1 LKRSVREVLAER
13 VLVLD
18 GAMGTMIQRHRLTE
32 EQYRG
37 QQFVSHPQP
46 LKGNN
51 DLLSITQPDIIR
63 NIHLEY
69 LEAGADI
76 ISTNTFNAS
85 RISQADY
92 GIGDCVQAINVAAAT
107 LASEAAEQYTGRM
120 GREVWVAGSVGPT
133 NRTASM
139 SPDVNDPGV
148 RTVTF
153 ADLAEAYGEQVRGL
167 IDGGVDIILVET
179 VFDGLNAKAALFA
192 ISGVLEEKGVEI
204 PVMVSGT
211 ITDAS
216 GRTLTGQTLEAFLIT
231 MSHYPLLSIGLNC
244 ALGAEQLRPFVEE
257 MSAKAPF
264 FVSAHPNAGLPN
276 QFAEYDQSPDYMGNI
291 IKSFLQNGWVNIIG
305 GCCGTTPD
313 HVRVIASLAA
323 GQRPR
328 SVPERKHITALA
340 GLEPLV
346 IRPDT
351 NFINIGERTNV
362 AGSIKFARLIREGN
376 FQAALD
382 VARDQVEGGA
392 QVIDICMDDAMIDG
406 VAAITRFINLVM
418 SEPDI
423 AKLPIMVDS
432 SKWEVLEAGLQCI
445 QGKPVVNSISLKEG
459 EEDFLKKARLV
470 RRYGAAAV
478 VMLFDERG
486 QADTFGRRKEVADR
500 SYRLLTEETGFPP
513 EDIFIDPNILAIA
526 TGIEEH
532 NNYAVDYIRC
542 TEYIKA
548 NLPHA
553 RVSGGVSNLSFSF
566 RGNNPVREA
575 MHSVFLYHAIRA
587 GMDMGI
593 VNPGLLQVYT
603 SIEPDLLQLTEDVVL
618 NRRKDATDRLLQ
630 YASGMKE
637 EKQEETTKRL
647 EWRDADVVSR
657 IKHALVNG
665 IDTFIED
672 DIEEAR
678 PQYER
683 ALRVIEG
690 PLMDGMNEV
699 GDLFGSGRMFLPQV
713 VKSARVMKKAVARLT
728 PYIEAETKSGEAS
741 SAGKVLLATVRGDVH
756 DIGKNIVGVI
766 LSCNNYKV
774 IDLGVMVPAEKI
786 LETAEKEKVDFI
798 GLSGL
803 ITPSLEEMV
812 HIASLM
818 EERGMKTPLLIG
830 GATTSEI
837 HTAVRIAPVYSYSAV
852 YVKDASRAVPVMS
865 GLAAADGS
873 LGVSLKEKYEK
884 LRRDHEASRREKRL
898 VSLRAARENGL
909 RTVTPMHAPAKPGVI
924 NSGPVS
930 LRTLAEYIDWTFFFF
945 AWKINGKYPDIFND
959 PVKGAEAKKLYDDAL
974 AMIER
979 IINEEL
985 MVAEAL
991 SGIFPAER
999 HGDDVRLITGEPGGG
1014 AISGKSRGGNVSAG
1028 GSGSGTG
1035 TGEAWLRFLRNQEEK
1050 EAGQHN
1056 LCLADFVAEK
1066 GDHAGVFVVTVNP
1079 VAQLPEGIAGDD
1091 YITIM
1096 FRILADRFAEAAA
1109 EWLHRE
1115 IRVRHWGYAPDEA
1128 LTAAEMFKVKY
1139 QGIRPAP
1146 GYPACPDHTG
1156 KQVIFDL
1163 LRAPETIGVT
1173 LTESFVMVPVSSVCG
1188 YIFASPESS
1197 YFNVGTIGRD
1207 QLEDYAARCEITV
1220 EEAAR
1225 WLAPNL

>member
-1 LKRSVREVLAER
+1 
-13 VLVLD
+13 
-18 GAMGTMIQRHRLTE
+18 
-32 EQYRG
+32 
-37 QQFVSHPQP
+37 
-46 LKGNN
+46 
-51 DLLSITQPDIIR
+51 
-63 NIHLEY
+63 
-69 LEAGADI
+69 
-76 ISTNTFNAS
+76 
-85 RISQADY
+85 
-92 GIGDCVQAINVAAAT
+92 
-107 LASEAAEQYTGRM
+107 
-120 GREVWVAGSVGPT
+120 
-133 NRTASM
+133 
-139 SPDVNDPGV
+139 
-148 RTVTF
+148 
-153 ADLAEAYGEQVRGL
+153 
-167 IDGGVDIILVET
+167 
-179 VFDGLNAKAALFA
+179 
-192 ISGVLEEKGVEI
+192 
-204 PVMVSGT
+204 
-211 ITDAS
+211 
-216 GRTLTGQTLEAFLIT
+216 
-231 MSHYPLLSIGLNC
+231 
-244 ALGAEQLRPFVEE
+244 
-257 MSAKAPF
+257 
-264 FVSAHPNAGLPN
+264 
-276 QFAEYDQSPDYMGNI
+276 
-291 IKSFLQNGWVNIIG
+291 
-305 GCCGTTPD
+305 
-313 HVRVIASLAA
+313 
-323 GQRPR
+323 
-328 SVPERKHITALA
+328 
-340 GLEPLV
+340 
-346 IRPDT
+346 
-351 NFINIGERTNV
+351 
-362 AGSIKFARLIREGN
+362 
-376 FQAALD
+376 
-382 VARDQVEGGA
+382 
-392 QVIDICMDDAMIDG
+392 
-406 VAAITRFINLVM
+406 
-418 SEPDI
+418 
-423 AKLPIMVDS
+423 
-432 SKWEVLEAGLQCI
+432 
-445 QGKPVVNSISLKEG
+445 
-459 EEDFLKKARLV
+459 
-470 RRYGAAAV
+470 
-478 VMLFDERG
+478 
-486 QADTFGRRKEVADR
+486 
-500 SYRLLTEETGFPP
+500 
-513 EDIFIDPNILAIA
+513 
-526 TGIEEH
+526 
-532 NNYAVDYIRC
+532 
-542 TEYIKA
+542 
-548 NLPHA
+548 
-553 RVSGGVSNLSFSF
+553 
-566 RGNNPVREA
+566 
-575 MHSVFLYHAIRA
+575 
-587 GMDMGI
+587 
-593 VNPGLLQVYT
+593 NPGLLQVYT

-637 EKQEETTKRL
+637 EKQEESTKRL

-665 IDTFIED
+665 IDTFIEED
-672 DIEEAR
+672 VEEAR
-678 PQYER
+678 PQYDR

-728 PYIEAETKSGEAS
+728 PYIEAEMKSGEAS
-741 SAGKVLLATVRGDVH
+741 SAGKVLLATVKGDVH

-766 LSCNNYKV
+766 LSCNNYEV

-786 LETAEKEKVDFI
+786 LEAAEKEKVDFI

-865 GLAAADGS
+865 GLAAEDGS

-884 LRRDHEASRREKRL
+884 MRRDHEASRKEKKL
-898 VSLRAARENGL
+898 VTLRTARENGL
-909 RTVTPMHAPAKPGVI
+909 RTLTPMPAPAKPGVI

-979 IINEEL
+979 IIDEEL

-999 HGDDVRLITGEPGGG
+999 HGDDVRLITGEVTGTGTG
-1014 AISGKSRGGNVSAG
+1014 EAG
-1028 GSGSGTG
+1028 GFGRGTGDSGSGPDSSG

-1050 EAGQHN
+1050 EAKHHN

-1066 GDHAGVFVVTVNP
+1066 NDYAGLFVVTVKT
-1079 VAQLPEGIAGDD
+1079 VEKLPAGIAGDD
-1091 YITIM
+1091 YHTIM
-1096 FRILADRFAEAAA
+1096 LRILADRFAEAAA

-1115 IRVRHWGYAPDEA
+1115 IRVNHWGYAAGET

-1173 LTESFVMVPVSSVCG
+1173 LTESYVMVPVSSVCG
-1188 YIFASPESS
+1188 YIFSSPESS

-1207 QLEDYAARCEITV
+1207 QLEDYATRCGMTV

>member
-13 VLVLD
+13 IMVLD

-37 QQFVSHPQP
+37 AQFTAHPQP

-63 NIHLEY
+63 NINLDY
-69 LEAGADI
+69 LRAGADI
-76 ISTNTFNAS
+76 ISTNTFNAN

-92 GIGDCVQAINVAAAT
+92 GMEEHVYAINAAAAT
-107 LASEAAEQYTGRM
+107 LARKASELLLSES
-120 GREVWVAGSVGPT
+120 GRETWVAGSLGPT

-139 SPDVNDPGV
+139 SPDVNDPGA
-148 RTVTF
+148 RSVTF
-153 ADLAEAYGEQVRGL
+153 ADLADAYAEQARGL
-167 IDGGVDIILVET
+167 IDGGVDILLIET
-179 VFDGLNAKAALFA
+179 VFDGLNAKAALFG
-192 ISGVLEEKGVEI
+192 ISSVLEEKGADI

-257 MSAKAPF
+257 MALKAPF

-291 IKSFLQNGWVNIIG
+291 IKGFLQNGWVNIIG
-305 GCCGTTPD
+305 GCCGTTPE
-313 HVRVIASLAA
+313 HISVIASLA
-323 GQRPR
+323 RSHKPR
-328 SVPERKHITALA
+328 KVPERQHITALA

-351 NFINIGERTNV
+351 NFVNIGERTNV
-362 AGSIKFARLIREGN
+362 AGSLKFARLIREGN
-376 FQAALD
+376 YTAALD
-382 VARDQVEGGA
+382 VARHQVEGGA

-406 VAAITRFINLVM
+406 EAAMTRFINLVM

-423 AKLPIMVDS
+423 ARLPVMIDS
-432 SKWEVLEAGLQCI
+432 SKWEVIEAGLRCV

-459 EEDFLKKARLV
+459 EGDFLKKARLI
-470 RRYGAAAV
+470 RRYGAATV

-486 QADTFGRRKEVADR
+486 QADTYERKKEVAER
-500 SYRLLTEETGFPP
+500 SYRLLTEKADFPP
-513 EDIFIDPNILAIA
+513 EDIFIDPNVLAIA

-532 NNYAVDYIRC
+532 NNYAVDYIKA

-548 NLPHA
+548 NLPYA

-566 RGNNPVREA
+566 RGNDPVREA
-575 MHSVFLYHAIRA
+575 MHAVFLYHAIKA

-593 VNPGLLQVYT
+593 VNPGLMKVYT
-603 SIEPDLLQLTEDVVL
+603 AIEPDLLKLTEDVVM
-618 NRRKDATDRLLQ
+618 NRRRDATDRLLQ
-630 YASGMKE
+630 YASEVKE
-637 EKQEETTKRL
+637 ARQEGDGSRQQA
-647 EWRDADVVSR
+647 WREADAVSR
-657 IKHALVNG
+657 IRYALVNG
-665 IDTFIED
+665 IDTYIED
-672 DIEEAR
+672 DVEEAR
-678 PQYER
+678 PRFDR

-728 PYIEAETKSGEAS
+728 PYIEAEMKSGEAS
-741 SAGKVLLATVRGDVH
+741 SAGKVLLATVKGDVH

-766 LSCNNYKV
+766 LSCNNYEV
-774 IDLGVMVPAEKI
+774 IDLGVMVPAETI
-786 LETAEKEKVDFI
+786 LDIAEREKVDFI

-812 HIASLM
+812 HVASLM
-818 EERGMKTPLLIG
+818 EERGMRIPLLIG

-837 HTAVRIAPVYSYSAV
+837 HTAVKIAPVYSYSAV
-852 YVKDASRAVPVMS
+852 HVRDASRAVPVMS
-865 GLAAADGS
+865 GLASADGATVAS
-873 LGVSLKEKYEK
+873 VKDKYEN
-884 LRRDHEASRREKRL
+884 LRRDHETSRKAKKLSTIEE
-898 VSLRAARENGL
+898 ARKNAF
-909 RTVTPMHAPAKPGVI
+909 VTRVPSPAPPKPGVI
-924 NSGPVS
+924 NSGPVNIGD
-930 LRTLAEYIDWTFFFF
+930 LTDFIDWTFFFF
-945 AWKINGKYPDIFND
+945 AWKINGRYPDIFND
-959 PVKGAEAKKLYDDAL
+959 PVKGAEAKKLHEDAL
-974 AMIER
+974 AMIGR
-979 IINEEL
+979 IIDEKL

-999 HGDDVRLITGEPGGG
+999 HGDDVRLITG
-1014 AISGKSRGGNVSAG
+1014 ISGPGANSVTGNTTDES
-1028 GSGSGTG
+1028 
-1035 TGEAWLRFLRNQEEK
+1035 WLRFLRNQEEK

-1066 GDHAGVFVVTVNP
+1066 DDHAGLFVVSVKTVDP
-1079 VAQLPEGIAGDD
+1079 LPEDIAGDD
-1091 YITIM
+1091 YKTIM
-1096 FRILADRFAEAAA
+1096 VRILADRFAEAAA

-1115 IRVRHWGYAPDEA
+1115 IRMDHWGYAPDER
-1128 LTAAEMFKVKY
+1128 LTPEELFRVKY

-1163 LRAPETIGVT
+1163 LRVPETIGVT
-1173 LTESFVMVPVSSVCG
+1173 LTESYVMVPVSSVCG
-1188 YIFASPESS
+1188 YLFASPGSA
-1197 YFNVGTIGRD
+1197 YFNVGTIGHD
-1207 QLEDYAARCEITV
+1207 QLVDYAARCGISV
-1220 EEAAR
+1220 DEAAR

>member
-1 LKRSVREVLAER
+1 LKRDIRKILRER
-13 VLVLD
+13 ILVLD

-37 QQFVSHPQP
+37 TRFATHPQS

-51 DLLSITQPDIIR
+51 DLLSVTQPEIIR
-63 NIHLEY
+63 NIHFDY
-69 LEAGADI
+69 LRAGADI

-85 RISQADY
+85 RISMADY
-92 GIGDCVQAINVAAAT
+92 GMEPLVHELNVAAAK
-107 LASEAAEQYTGRM
+107 LAREAVDAYTAETGR
-120 GREVWVAGSVGPT
+120 EAWVAGSVGPT

-139 SPDVNDPGV
+139 SADVSDPGA

-153 ADLAEAYGEQVRGL
+153 TDLAEAYGEQVRGL
-167 IDGGVDIILVET
+167 IDGGADILLVET

-192 ISGVLEEKGVEI
+192 ISGVFEEKGI
-204 PVMVSGT
+204 DLPVMVSGT

-216 GRTLTGQTLEAFLIT
+216 GRTLTGQTLEAFIIT

-244 ALGAEQLRPFVEE
+244 ALGAEQLRPFIEE
-257 MSAKAPF
+257 LSAKAPF

-276 QFAEYDQSPDYMGNI
+276 QFAEYDQSADYMGSI
-291 IKSFLQNGWVNIIG
+291 INTFLQNGWVNIIG

-313 HVRVIASLAA
+313 HIRVIASLAEGRA
-323 GQRPR
+323 PR
-328 SVPERKHITALA
+328 GLPERKHITALA

-351 NFINIGERTNV
+351 NFVNIGERTNV
-362 AGSIKFARLIREGN
+362 AGSIKFARLIRDGN
-376 FQAALD
+376 FAAALD

-406 VAAITRFINLVM
+406 AAAMTRFINLMM

-432 SKWEVLEAGLQCI
+432 SKWEVLEAGLRCI

-486 QADTFGRRKEVADR
+486 QADSFERRKEVADR
-500 SYRLLTEETGFPP
+500 SYRLLTEKAGFPP
-513 EDIFIDPNILAIA
+513 EDIFIDPNVLAIA

-532 NNYAVDYIRC
+532 NNYAVDYIKA

-548 NLPHA
+548 NLPFA

-566 RGNNPVREA
+566 RGNDPVREA
-575 MHSVFLYHAIRA
+575 MHAVFLYHAIRS

-593 VNPGLLQVYT
+593 VNPGLLKVYT
-603 SIEPDLLQLTEDVVL
+603 SVEPGLLQLTEDVVL

-630 YASGMKE
+630 YASGMKVG
-637 EKQEETTKRL
+637 KQEETTKHL
-647 EWRDADVVSR
+647 EWRDGDVVSR

-665 IDTFIED
+665 IDTFIEED
-672 DIEEAR
+672 VEEAR

-728 PYIEAETKSGEAS
+728 PYIEAEMKTGEAS
-741 SAGKVLLATVRGDVH
+741 SAGKVLLATVKGDVH

-766 LSCNNYKV
+766 LSCNNYEV
-774 IDLGVMVPAEKI
+774 IDLGVMVPAATI
-786 LETAEKEKVDFI
+786 LDTAEREKVDFI

-837 HTAVRIAPVYSYSAV
+837 HTAVRIAPVYSFSAV

-865 GLAAADGS
+865 GLTAANGS
-873 LGVSLKEKYEK
+873 LAVSLKEKYEK
-884 LRRDHEASRREKRL
+884 LRQEHEASRRVKRL
-898 VSLRAARENGL
+898 VTLETARRNGF
-909 RTVTPMHAPAKPGVI
+909 RSDVPSPAPAIPGVI

-930 LRTLAEYIDWTFFFF
+930 LRELVNYIDWTFFFF

-959 PVKGAEAKKLYDDAL
+959 PVKGTEARKLYDDAL

-979 IINEEL
+979 IIAEGL

-999 HGDDVRLITGEPGGG
+999 HGDDVKLLPG
-1014 AISGKSRGGNVSAG
+1014 N
-1028 GSGSGTG
+1028 GSE
-1035 TGEAWLRFLRNQEEK
+1035 EAWFRFLRNQEEK
-1050 EAGQHN
+1050 EPGQRN
-1056 LCLADFVAEK
+1056 LCLSDFVAEK
-1066 GDHAGVFVVTVNP
+1066 GDHAGAFVVTVRP

-1091 YITIM
+1091 YHTIM

-1115 IRVRHWGYAPDEA
+1115 IRVKHWGYAPGES
-1128 LTAAEMFKVKY
+1128 LTAAELFKVKY

-1188 YIFASPESS
+1188 YIFASPGSS

-1207 QLEDYAARCEITV
+1207 QLEDYAARCGMTV

>member
-1 LKRSVREVLAER
+1 MKRSVREALAER
-13 VLVLD
+13 ILVLD

-37 QQFVSHPQP
+37 AQYANHPQS

-51 DLLSITQPDIIR
+51 DLLSLTQPDIIR
-63 NIHLEY
+63 DIHLSY
-69 LEAGADI
+69 LRSGADI
-76 ISTNTFNAS
+76 ISTNTFNAN
-85 RISQADY
+85 RISMADY
-92 GIGDCVQAINVAAAT
+92 SMESHVHEMNMAAAR
-107 LASEAAEQYTGRM
+107 LAQEAAELYRSETGRDA
-120 GREVWVAGSVGPT
+120 WVAGSVGPT

-139 SPDVNDPGV
+139 SPDVNDPGA

-153 ADLAEAYGEQVRGL
+153 SDLAEAYGEQVRGL
-167 IDGGVDIILVET
+167 IDGGVDVILVET

-192 ISGVLEEKGVEI
+192 ISGVLEEKGIDI

-244 ALGAEQLRPFVEE
+244 ALGAEQLRPFIEE
-257 MSAKAPF
+257 LAAKAPF
-264 FVSAHPNAGLPN
+264 HVSAHPNAGLPN

-291 IKSFLQNGWVNIIG
+291 IKSFIQNGWVNIIG

-313 HVRVIASLAA
+313 HIKVISSLAA
-323 GQRPR
+323 GQKPR
-328 SVPERKHITALA
+328 TVTERKHVTALA

-346 IRPDT
+346 IRPDS
-351 NFINIGERTNV
+351 NFVNIGERTNV

-376 FQAALD
+376 FAAALD

-406 VAAITRFINLVM
+406 AAAMTRFINILM

-432 SKWEVLEAGLQCI
+432 SKWEVLEAGLKCI

-486 QADTFGRRKEVADR
+486 QADNLERRKEVADR
-500 SYRLLTEETGFPP
+500 SYRLLTEEAGFPP

-532 NNYAVDYIRC
+532 NNYAVDYIKA

-548 NLPHA
+548 NLPYA

-566 RGNNPVREA
+566 RGNDPVREA
-575 MHSVFLYHAIRA
+575 MHAVFLYHAIKS

-593 VNPGLLQVYT
+593 VNPGLLKVYT
-603 SIEPDLLQLTEDVVL
+603 SIEPELLQLTEDVVL
-618 NRRKDATDRLLQ
+618 NRRKDGTDRLLQ
-630 YASGMKE
+630 FASAMKGT
-637 EKQEETTKRL
+637 KQEEGTKHL
-647 EWRDADVVSR
+647 AWRDGDVVSR

-672 DIEEAR
+672 DVEEAR
-678 PQYER
+678 PQYDR

-713 VKSARVMKKAVARLT
+713 VKSARVMKKAVAKLT
-728 PYIEAETKSGEAS
+728 PHIEAEMKGGEAS
-741 SAGKVLLATVRGDVH
+741 SAGKVLLATVKGDVH

-766 LSCNNYKV
+766 LSCNNYEV

-786 LETAEKEKVDFI
+786 LDTAVREKVDFI
-798 GLSGL
+798 GVSGL

-818 EERGMKTPLLIG
+818 EERGMKIPLLIG

-837 HTAVRIAPVYSYSAV
+837 HTAVRIAPVYSYNTV

-865 GLAAADGS
+865 GLVATDGTMAAS
-873 LGVSLKEKYEK
+873 VKEKYEK
-884 LRRDHEASRREKRL
+884 LRKDHEASRREKRL
-898 VSLRAARENGL
+898 VTLAAARANGMKTL
-909 RTVTPMHAPAKPGVI
+909 RPMPAPLMPGVI
-924 NSGPVS
+924 SSGPVS
-930 LRTLAEYIDWTFFFF
+930 LRTLTEYIDWTFFFF
-945 AWKINGKYPDIFND
+945 AWKINGKFPDIFND

-979 IINEEL
+979 IIGGNL

-999 HGDDVRLITGEPGGG
+999 HGDDVRLITGNGSMAAG
-1014 AISGKSRGGNVSAG
+1014 STGGNTGSAPG
-1028 GSGSGTG
+1028 A
-1035 TGEAWLRFLRNQEEK
+1035 GETWLRFLRNQEEK
-1050 EAGQHN
+1050 EAGHHN

-1066 GDHAGVFVVTVNP
+1066 DDHAGLFVVSVRTVDP
-1079 VAQLPEGIAGDD
+1079 LPADIAGDD
-1091 YITIM
+1091 YQTIM
-1096 FRILADRFAEAAA
+1096 LRILADRFAEAAA
-1109 EWLHRE
+1109 EWLHHE
-1115 IRVRHWGYAPDEA
+1115 IRVKHWGYAADEK
-1128 LTAAEMFKVKY
+1128 LTMTEILKVKY

-1156 KQVIFDL
+1156 KREIFEL
-1163 LRAPETIGVT
+1163 LRATETIGVS
-1173 LTESFVMVPVSSVCG
+1173 LTESYVMVPVSSVCG
-1188 YIFASPESS
+1188 YIFASPGSS
-1197 YFNVGTIGRD
+1197 YFSVGTIGRD
-1207 QLEDYAARCEITV
+1207 QLEDYAARCGISV
-1220 EEAAR
+1220 EEAAK

>member
-1 LKRSVREVLAER
+1 MKADIRKILRER
-13 VLVLD
+13 ILVLD

-37 QQFVSHPQP
+37 SQFATHPRS

-51 DLLSITQPDIIR
+51 DLLSLTQPEIIR
-63 NIHLEY
+63 SIHLDY
-69 LEAGADI
+69 LRAGADI
-76 ISTNTFNAS
+76 ISTNTFNAN
-85 RISQADY
+85 RISLADY
-92 GIGDCVQAINVAAAT
+92 GMESLVYDMNVAAAK
-107 LASEAAEQYTGRM
+107 LACEAVEAYTAETGR
-120 GREVWVAGSVGPT
+120 EAWVAGSVGPT

-139 SPDVNDPGV
+139 SPDVSDPGA

-153 ADLAEAYGEQVRGL
+153 TDLAEAYGEQVRGL
-167 IDGGVDIILVET
+167 IEGGADLLLVET

-192 ISGVLEEKGVEI
+192 ISGVFEAKGFDL

-216 GRTLTGQTLEAFLIT
+216 GRTLTGQTLEAFLVT
-231 MSHYPLLSIGLNC
+231 MSHFPLLSIGLNC
-244 ALGAEQLRPFVEE
+244 ALGAEQLRPFIEE
-257 MSAKAPF
+257 LSVKAPF

-276 QFAEYDQSPDYMGNI
+276 QFAEYDQSAEYMGDI
-291 IKSFLQNGWVNIIG
+291 INSFLQNGWVNIIG

-313 HVRVIASLAA
+313 HIRVIASLAEGRA
-323 GQRPR
+323 PR
-328 SVPERKHITALA
+328 ALPEKRHITTLA

-346 IRPDT
+346 IRPET
-351 NFINIGERTNV
+351 NFVNIGERTNV
-362 AGSIKFARLIREGN
+362 AGSIKFARLIRDGN
-376 FQAALD
+376 FAAALD
-382 VARDQVEGGA
+382 VARDQVENGA

-406 VAAITRFINLVM
+406 AAAMTRFINLLM

-432 SKWEVLEAGLQCI
+432 SKWEVLEAGLRCI

-486 QADTFGRRKEVADR
+486 QADTFERRKEVADR
-500 SYRLLTEETGFPP
+500 SYRLLTENAGFPP
-513 EDIFIDPNILAIA
+513 EDIFIDPNVLAIA

-532 NNYAVDYIRC
+532 NNYAVDYIKA

-548 NLPHA
+548 NLPFA

-566 RGNNPVREA
+566 RGNDPVREA
-575 MHSVFLYHAIRA
+575 MHAVFLYHAIRS

-593 VNPGLLQVYT
+593 VNPGLLRVYT
-603 SIEPDLLQLTEDVVL
+603 SVEPGLLQLTEDVVL

-630 YASGMKE
+630 YASGMKVG
-637 EKQEETTKRL
+637 KQEETAKHL
-647 EWRDADVVSR
+647 EWRDGDVVSR

-665 IDTFIED
+665 IDTFIEED
-672 DIEEAR
+672 VEEAR
-678 PQYER
+678 PQYDR

-728 PYIEAETKSGEAS
+728 PYIEAEMKTGEAS
-741 SAGKVLLATVRGDVH
+741 SAGKVLLATVKGDVH

-766 LSCNNYKV
+766 LSCNNYEV
-774 IDLGVMVPAEKI
+774 IDLGVMVPAATI
-786 LETAEKEKVDFI
+786 LDTAEREKVDFI

-837 HTAVRIAPVYSYSAV
+837 HTAVRIAPVYSFSAV

-865 GLAAADGS
+865 GLMAAGGS
-873 LGVSLKEKYEK
+873 LAVTLKDKYEK
-884 LRRDHEASRREKRL
+884 LRKEHEASRRVRKL
-898 VSLRAARENGL
+898 VTLEAARRNGS
-909 RTVTPMHAPAKPGVI
+909 RTEAPSPAPVMPGVI

-930 LRTLAEYIDWTFFFF
+930 LRELVDYIDWTFFFF

-959 PVKGAEAKKLYDDAL
+959 PVKGTEARKLYDDAL
-974 AMIER
+974 VMIER
-979 IINEEL
+979 IIAEEL

-991 SGIFPAER
+991 SGIFAAER
-999 HGDDVRLITGEPGGG
+999 QGDDVKLLPG
-1014 AISGKSRGGNVSAG
+1014 N
-1028 GSGSGTG
+1028 GSE
-1035 TGEAWLRFLRNQEEK
+1035 EAWFRFLRNQEEK
-1050 EAGQHN
+1050 EPGQRN
-1056 LCLADFVAEK
+1056 LCLSDFVAEK
-1066 GDHAGVFVVTVNP
+1066 DDHAGAFVVTVRP
-1079 VAQLPEGIAGDD
+1079 VGQLPEGIAGDD
-1091 YITIM
+1091 YHTIM
-1096 FRILADRFAEAAA
+1096 FRILADRFAEATA

-1115 IRVRHWGYAPDEA
+1115 IRVRHWGYAPAEA

-1188 YIFASPESS
+1188 YIFASPGSS

-1207 QLEDYAARCEITV
+1207 QLEDYASRCGITV

>member
-1 LKRSVREVLAER
+1 MKRFVTEALAER
-13 VLVLD
+13 ILVLD

-85 RISQADY
+85 RISQSDY
-92 GIGDCVQAINVAAAT
+92 GIDDCVQAINVAAAT
-107 LASEAAEQYTGRM
+107 LAREAAEQYAGRT

-192 ISGVLEEKGVEI
+192 ISGVMEEKGIEI

-231 MSHYPLLSIGLNC
+231 MSHFPLLSIGLNC
-244 ALGAEQLRPFVEE
+244 ALGAEQLRPFIEE
-257 MSAKAPF
+257 ISTKAPF

-291 IKSFLQNGWVNIIG
+291 IRSFLQNGWVNIIG

-313 HVRVIASLAA
+313 HIRVIASRAA
-323 GQRPR
+323 GQKPR
-328 SVPERKHITALA
+328 TVPERKHITSLA

-346 IRPDT
+346 IRPET

-478 VMLFDERG
+478 IMLFDERG
-486 QADTFGRRKEVADR
+486 QADTFERRKEVADR
-500 SYRLLTEETGFPP
+500 SYRLLTEEIGFPP

-532 NNYAVDYIRC
+532 NNYAVDYISC

-548 NLPHA
+548 NLPYA

-665 IDTFIED
+665 IDTFIGED
-672 DIEEAR
+672 VEEAR

-690 PLMDGMNEV
+690 PLMAGMNEV

-728 PYIEAETKSGEAS
+728 PFIEAEMKSGEAS
-741 SAGKVLLATVRGDVH
+741 SAGKVLLATVKGDVH

-766 LSCNNYKV
+766 LSCNNYEV

-818 EERGMKTPLLIG
+818 EERGIKTPLLIG

-837 HTAVRIAPVYSYSAV
+837 HTAVRIAPVYSYNAV

-873 LGVSLKEKYEK
+873 LGISLKDKYEK
-884 LRRDHEASRREKRL
+884 LRRDHEASRKEKKL
-898 VSLRAARENGL
+898 VTLAAARQNGL
-909 RTVTPMHAPAKPGVI
+909 RTVTPMPAPAMPGVI

-959 PVKGAEAKKLYDDAL
+959 PVKGAEARKLYDDAL

-999 HGDDVRLITGEPGGG
+999 HDDDVRLITRE
-1014 AISGKSRGGNVSAG
+1014 
-1028 GSGSGTG
+1028 GSGSGSGESRSATATA

-1050 EAGQHN
+1050 EAGHHN

-1066 GDHAGVFVVTVNP
+1066 DDHAGLFVVTVKS
-1079 VAQLPEGIAGDD
+1079 VEKLPADIAGDD
-1091 YITIM
+1091 YHTIM
-1096 FRILADRFAEAAA
+1096 LRILADRFAEAAA

-1115 IRVRHWGYAPDEA
+1115 IRVRHWGYAAGET

-1207 QLEDYAARCEITV
+1207 QLEDYAARCGITV

>member
-1 LKRSVREVLAER
+1 LKRSVTEALAER
-13 VLVLD
+13 ILVLD

-37 QQFVSHPQP
+37 SLFATHAQL

-51 DLLSITQPDIIR
+51 DLLSVTQPGIIR
-63 NIHLEY
+63 SIHLDY
-69 LEAGADI
+69 LRAGADI
-76 ISTNTFNAS
+76 ISTNTFNANS
-85 RISQADY
+85 ISMADY
-92 GIGDCVQAINVAAAT
+92 GMEQHVYDLNVAAAR
-107 LASEAAEQYTGRM
+107 LAQEAVAEFHKETGR
-120 GREVWVAGSVGPT
+120 EAWVAGSVGPT

-139 SPDVNDPGV
+139 SSDVSDPGV
-148 RTVTF
+148 RMVTF
-153 ADLAEAYGEQVRGL
+153 SELAEAYGEQVRGL
-167 IDGGVDIILVET
+167 IDGGADIILVET

-192 ISGVLEEKGVEI
+192 ISGVLAERGIDI

-244 ALGAEQLRPFVEE
+244 ALGAEQLRPFMEE
-257 MSAKAPF
+257 LSAKAPF
-264 FVSAHPNAGLPN
+264 HVSAHPNAGLPN
-276 QFAEYDQSPDYMGNI
+276 QFGGYDQSAEYMGNI
-291 IKSFLQNGWVNIIG
+291 INGFMQNGWVNIIG

-313 HVRVIASLAA
+313 HIKVIASLAA
-323 GQRPR
+323 GQPPR
-328 SVPERKHITALA
+328 VVPERRRNTSLA

-362 AGSIKFARLIREGN
+362 SGSLKFARLIREGN

-382 VARDQVEGGA
+382 VARDQVESGA

-406 VAAITRFINLVM
+406 AAMMRRFIYLLM

-432 SKWEVLEAGLQCI
+432 SKWEVIEAGLQCI

-459 EEDFLKKARLV
+459 EEDFLRKAHLI

-486 QADTFGRRKEVADR
+486 QADTLEKRKAVAER
-500 SYRLLTEETGFPP
+500 SYRLLTEKADFPP
-513 EDIFIDPNILAIA
+513 EDIIIDPNVLAIA

-532 NNYAVDYIRC
+532 NNYAVDYIKC

-548 NLPHA
+548 HLPYA

-566 RGNNPVREA
+566 RGNDIVREA
-575 MHSVFLYHAIRA
+575 MHAVFLYHAIRA

-593 VNPGLLQVYT
+593 VNPGLLKVYT
-603 SIEPDLLQLTEDVVL
+603 SIEPDLLQLTEDVVM
-618 NRRKDATDRLLQ
+618 NRRRDATDRLLH
-630 YASGMKE
+630 YASGLKE
-637 EKQEETTKRL
+637 TKQEEIIRHAA
-647 EWRDADVVSR
+647 WRDGDVISR
-657 IKHALVNG
+657 IRYALVNG
-665 IDTFIED
+665 IDTYIED
-672 DIEEAR
+672 DVEEAR
-678 PQYER
+678 PGYDR

-728 PYIEAETKSGEAS
+728 PFIETEMKTGEAS
-741 SAGKVLLATVRGDVH
+741 SAGKVLLATVKGDVH

-766 LSCNNYKV
+766 LSCNNYEV

-786 LETAEKEKVDFI
+786 LDTAQKENVDFI

-837 HTAVRIAPVYSYSAV
+837 HTAVRIAPVYSYSTV
-852 YVKDASRAVPVMS
+852 HVKDASRAVPVMS
-865 GLAAADGS
+865 GLAASDGS
-873 LGVSLKEKYEK
+873 LGSSLRERYEK
-884 LRRDHEASRREKRL
+884 LRSDHEATRRERRL
-898 VSLRAARENGL
+898 ITLVAARKNAH
-909 RTVTPMHAPAKPGVI
+909 VTGKPMPAPAMPGVI
-924 NSGPVS
+924 NAGPVS
-930 LRTLAEYIDWTFFFF
+930 IRQLVDYIDWTFFFF
-945 AWKINGKYPDIFND
+945 AWKINGRYPDIFND
-959 PVKGAEAKKLYDDAL
+959 PVKGSEARKLYDDAL
-974 AMIER
+974 EMIER
-979 IINEEL
+979 VISEDM

-991 SGIFPAER
+991 SGIFSAER
-999 HGDDVRLITGEPGGG
+999 HGDDVRIITGD
-1014 AISGKSRGGNVSAG
+1014 
-1028 GSGSGTG
+1028 GS
-1035 TGEAWLRFLRNQEEK
+1035 GEAWLRFLRNQEEK

-1066 GDHAGVFVVTVNP
+1066 GDHAGLFVVTVKTKDE
-1079 VAQLPEGIAGDD
+1079 LPADIAGDD
-1091 YITIM
+1091 YRTIM
-1096 FRILADRFAEAAA
+1096 VRILADRFAEAAA

-1115 IRVRHWGYAPDEA
+1115 IRVRHWGYAPGED
-1128 LTAAEMFKVKY
+1128 LSAADLFKVKY

-1163 LRAPETIGVT
+1163 LKASETIGVT
-1173 LTESFVMVPVSSVCG
+1173 MTESYVMIPVSSVCG
-1188 YIFASPESS
+1188 YIFASPGSS
-1197 YFNVGTIGRD
+1197 YFSVGTIGRD
-1207 QLEDYAARCEITV
+1207 QLEDYATRCGISV

-1225 WLAPNL
+1225 WIAPNL

>member
-1 LKRSVREVLAER
+1 MIKKTDILKKTVREVLAER
-13 VLVLD
+13 ILVLD

-37 QQFVSHPQP
+37 VQFASHKQS
-46 LKGNN
+46 LKGNI

-63 NIHLEY
+63 STHFDY
-69 LEAGADI
+69 LRAGADI
-76 ISTNTFNAS
+76 ITTNTFNANRVS
-85 RISQADY
+85 MADY
-92 GIGDCVQAINVAAAT
+92 AMEPLVYDMNVAAAR
-107 LASEAAEQYTGRM
+107 LAQQAVTEYHEETGR
-120 GREVWVAGSVGPT
+120 EAWVAGSVGPT

-139 SPDVNDPGV
+139 SPDVSDPGA

-153 ADLAEAYGEQVRGL
+153 SELAEAYGEQVRGL
-167 IDGGVDIILVET
+167 IDGGTDIILIET
-179 VFDGLNAKAALFA
+179 VFDGLNAKAVLFA
-192 ISGVLEEKGVEI
+192 ISGVLEERGIAI
-204 PVMVSGT
+204 PVMLSGT

-216 GRTLTGQTLEAFLIT
+216 GRTLTGQTLEAFLVT

-244 ALGAEQLRPFVEE
+244 ALGAEQLSPFIEE
-257 MSAKAPF
+257 LSARAPF
-264 FVSAHPNAGLPN
+264 YVSAHPNAGLPN
-276 QFAEYDQSPDYMGNI
+276 QFAEYDQSPDYMGKVI
-291 IKSFLQNGWVNIIG
+291 DDFLSNGWVNIIG

-313 HVRVIASLAA
+313 HIKVIASLAS
-323 GQRPR
+323 GHKPR
-328 SVPERKHITALA
+328 SVPERNRNTSLA

-346 IRPDT
+346 IRPET
-351 NFINIGERTNV
+351 NFVNIGERTNV
-362 AGSIKFARLIREGN
+362 SGSIKFARLIREGN

-406 VAAITRFINLVM
+406 AAAMRRFVNLLM

-459 EEDFLKKARLV
+459 EEDFLRKARLV

-486 QADTFGRRKEVADR
+486 QADTLEKRKELAER
-500 SYRLLTEETGFPP
+500 SYRLLTEKAGFPP
-513 EDIFIDPNILAIA
+513 EDIIIDPNILAIA

-532 NNYAVDYIRC
+532 NNYAVDFIKC

-548 NLPHA
+548 SLPYA

-566 RGNNPVREA
+566 RGNDPVRES
-575 MHSVFLYHAIRA
+575 MHSVFLYHAIKA

-593 VNPGLLQVYT
+593 VNPGLLKVYT
-603 SIEPDLLQLTEDVVL
+603 SVEPDLLRLTEDVVM

-630 YASGMKE
+630 YASGHKG
-637 EKQEETTKRL
+637 EKHEETARQAA
-647 EWRDADVVSR
+647 WRDGDVISR
-657 IKHALVNG
+657 IKYALVNG
-665 IDTFIED
+665 IDTYIAD
-672 DIEEAR
+672 DVEEAR
-678 PQYER
+678 PRFER

-728 PYIEAETKSGEAS
+728 PYIEAEMQKGEAS
-741 SAGKVLLATVRGDVH
+741 SAGKVLLATVKGDVH

-766 LSCNNYKV
+766 LSCNNFEI

-786 LETAEKEKVDFI
+786 LDTAERENVDFI

-818 EERGMKTPLLIG
+818 EKRGMKIPLLIG

-837 HTAVRIAPVYSYSAV
+837 HTAVRIAPVYSNSSA
-852 YVKDASRAVPVMS
+852 YVKDASRAVPMMS
-865 GLAAADGS
+865 GLLATDGS
-873 LGVSLKEKYEK
+873 MVKTLKERYEK
-884 LRRDHEASRREKRL
+884 LRQDHEAKRKVKKLLSLDAARKNAHVTVEPSPVPAMPGVMNPGL
-898 VSLRAARENGL
+898 VSISEL
-909 RTVTPMHAPAKPGVI
+909 VD
-924 NSGPVS
+924 
-930 LRTLAEYIDWTFFFF
+930 YIDWTFFFF
-945 AWKINGKYPDIFND
+945 AWRINGKYPDIFND
-959 PVKGAEAKKLYDDAL
+959 PVKGVEARKLYDDAQS
-974 AMIER
+974 MIKR
-979 IINEEL
+979 IIDEEL

-999 HGDDVRLITGEPGGG
+999 HGDDVRVIPGD
-1014 AISGKSRGGNVSAG
+1014 
-1028 GSGSGTG
+1028 GS
-1035 TGEAWLRFLRNQEEK
+1035 GEAWLRFLRNQEEK
-1050 EAGQHN
+1050 EAGHHN

-1066 GDHAGVFVVTVNP
+1066 GDHAGLFVVTVKTKEE
-1079 VAQLPEGIAGDD
+1079 LPADIAGDD
-1091 YITIM
+1091 YQTIM
-1096 FRILADRFAEAAA
+1096 LRIMADRFAEAAA
-1109 EWLHRE
+1109 EWLHHE
-1115 IRVRHWGYAPDEA
+1115 VRVRYWGYAPGEN
-1128 LTAAEMFKVKY
+1128 LSAADLFKIKY
-1139 QGIRPAP
+1139 TGIRPAP

-1163 LRAPETIGVT
+1163 LKAPETIGVT
-1173 LTESFVMVPVSSVCG
+1173 LTESFVMIPVSSVCG
-1188 YIFASPESS
+1188 YIFASPDSS
-1197 YFNVGTIGRD
+1197 YFSVGTIGRD
-1207 QLEDYAARCEITV
+1207 QLEDYAARCGINID
-1220 EEAAR
+1220 EAAR

>member
-1 LKRSVREVLAER
+1 MKRDIKELLGER
-13 VLVLD
+13 ILVLD

-92 GIGDCVQAINVAAAT
+92 GIEDCVQAINVAAAT
-107 LASEAAEQYTGRM
+107 LAREAAEQYSGRT

-192 ISGVLEEKGVEI
+192 ISGVLEATGAEI

-244 ALGAEQLRPFVEE
+244 AMGAEQLRPFIEE
-257 MSAKAPF
+257 MAAKAPF

-291 IKSFLQNGWVNIIG
+291 ISSFLQNGWVNIIG

-313 HVRVIASLAA
+313 HIRVIASLAA
-323 GQRPR
+323 GKKPR
-328 SVPERKHITALA
+328 AVPERKHITALA

-382 VARDQVEGGA
+382 VARDQVESGA

-406 VAAITRFINLVM
+406 VAAISRFINLLM

-423 AKLPIMVDS
+423 ARLPIMVDS

-500 SYRLLTEETGFPP
+500 SYRLLTEGIGFPP

-548 NLPHA
+548 NLPYA

-637 EKQEETTKRL
+637 EKQEESTKRL
-647 EWRDADVVSR
+647 EWREAGVVSR

-665 IDTFIED
+665 IDTFIEE

-728 PYIEAETKSGEAS
+728 PYIEAEMKSGEAS
-741 SAGKVLLATVRGDVH
+741 SAGKVLLATVKGDVH

-766 LSCNNYKV
+766 LSCNNYEV

-786 LETAEKEKVDFI
+786 LETAEREKVDFI

-873 LGVSLKEKYEK
+873 LGVTLKEKYEK

-898 VSLRAARENGL
+898 VSLSVARENGL
-909 RTVTPMHAPAKPGVI
+909 RTVKPMPAPVMPGVI
-924 NSGPVS
+924 NAGPVS

-959 PVKGAEAKKLYDDAL
+959 PLKGAEARKLYDDAL
-974 AMIER
+974 VMIDR
-979 IINEEL
+979 IVDEGL

-999 HGDDVRLITGEPGGG
+999 HGDDVRLITGEGGEPSDG
-1014 AISGKSRGGNVSAG
+1014 FS
-1028 GSGSGTG
+1028 TG
-1035 TGEAWLRFLRNQEEK
+1035 TTVRTGTSGRGNGEAWLRFLRNQEEK
-1050 EAGQHN
+1050 QAGQHN

-1066 GDHAGVFVVTVNP
+1066 DDHAGVFMVTVKS
-1079 VAQLPEGIAGDD
+1079 VEKLPADIAGDD
-1091 YITIM
+1091 YHTIM
-1096 FRILADRFAEAAA
+1096 VRILADRFAEAAA

-1115 IRVRHWGYAPDEA
+1115 IRVNHWGYDAGET
-1128 LTAAEMFKVKY
+1128 LTAAEMFKLRY

-1173 LTESFVMVPVSSVCG
+1173 LTESYVMVPVSSVCG

-1207 QLEDYAARCEITV
+1207 QLEDYAARCGITV

>member
-1 LKRSVREVLAER
+1 LKKHIREALAER
-13 VLVLD
+13 ILVLD

-32 EQYRG
+32 GQYRG
-37 QQFVSHPQP
+37 SRFAAHGQS

-51 DLLSITQPDIIR
+51 DLLSLTQPDIIR
-63 NIHLEY
+63 GIHLDY
-69 LEAGADI
+69 LRAGADI
-76 ISTNTFNAS
+76 ISTNTFNANS
-85 RISQADY
+85 ISMADY
-92 GIGDCVQAINVAAAT
+92 AMEPLVYDMNAAASRLAQEAVAAFR
-107 LASEAAEQYTGRM
+107 EETGRDA
-120 GREVWVAGSVGPT
+120 WVAGSVGPT

-139 SPDVNDPGV
+139 SPDVSDPGA

-153 ADLAEAYGEQVRGL
+153 SDLAEAYGEQVRGL
-167 IDGGVDIILVET
+167 IDGGADIILVET

-192 ISGVLEEKGVEI
+192 ISGVLEEKGTDI

-244 ALGAEQLRPFVEE
+244 ALGAEQLRPFIEE
-257 MSAKAPF
+257 LSARAPF
-264 FVSAHPNAGLPN
+264 HVSAHPNAGLPN
-276 QFAEYDQSPDYMGNI
+276 QFAEYDQSPDYMGGI
-291 IKSFLQNGWVNIIG
+291 IEGFIRNGWVNIIG

-313 HVRVIASLAA
+313 HIKIIAALAGGKPPRV
-323 GQRPR
+323 
-328 SVPERKHITALA
+328 VPERRRNTSLA

-351 NFINIGERTNV
+351 NFVNIGERTNV
-362 AGSIKFARLIREGN
+362 AGSLKFARLIREGN

-406 VAAITRFINLVM
+406 VAAMRRFINLLM

-423 AKLPIMVDS
+423 AKLPVMVDS
-432 SKWEVLEAGLQCI
+432 SKWEVIEAGLQCI

-459 EEDFLKKARLV
+459 EADFLRKARLI

-478 VMLFDERG
+478 VMLFDEHG
-486 QADTFGRRKEVADR
+486 QADSLEKRKSVAER
-500 SYRLLTEETGFPP
+500 SYRLLTEKAGFPP
-513 EDIFIDPNILAIA
+513 EDIIIDPNVLAIA

-548 NLPHA
+548 SLPHA

-566 RGNNPVREA
+566 RGNDPVREA
-575 MHSVFLYHAIRA
+575 MHAVFLYHAISA

-593 VNPGLLQVYT
+593 VNPGLMKVYT
-603 SIEPDLLQLTEDVVL
+603 SIEPDLLRLTEDVVM

-630 YASGMKE
+630 YASGIKGGSKE
-637 EKQEETTKRL
+637 ESTKHAV
-647 EWRDADVVSR
+647 WRDSDVISR
-657 IKHALVNG
+657 IRYGLVNG
-665 IDTFIED
+665 IDTYIED
-672 DIEEAR
+672 DVEEAR
-678 PQYER
+678 PGFDR

-728 PYIEAETKSGEAS
+728 PHIEAEMKQGEAS
-741 SAGKVLLATVRGDVH
+741 SAGKVLLATVKGDVH

-766 LSCNNYKV
+766 LSCNNFEV
-774 IDLGVMVPAEKI
+774 IDLGVMVPAETI
-786 LETAEKEKVDFI
+786 LDTAQKEQVDFI

-818 EERGMKTPLLIG
+818 EERGMSIPLLIG

-852 YVKDASRAVPVMS
+852 HVKDASRAVPVMS
-865 GLAAADGS
+865 GLAAAGS
-873 LGVSLKEKYEK
+873 PMGKSLKERYEK
-884 LRRDHEASRREKRL
+884 LRRDHEASRKEKKLIPLER
-898 VSLRAARENGL
+898 ARENAY
-909 RTVTPMHAPAKPGVI
+909 VTTLPSPPPAITGVVNPGPLSIRELVD
-924 NSGPVS
+924 
-930 LRTLAEYIDWTFFFF
+930 YIDWTFFFF
-945 AWKINGKYPDIFND
+945 AWRINGRYPDIFND
-959 PVKGAEAKKLYDDAL
+959 PLKGPEARKLYDDAQV
-974 AMIER
+974 MIER
-979 IINEEL
+979 IIHDGL
-985 MVAEAL
+985 MDARAL
-991 SGIFPAER
+991 SGIFPAGR
-999 HGDDVRLITGEPGGG
+999 RGDDIRVIPGD
-1014 AISGKSRGGNVSAG
+1014 
-1028 GSGSGTG
+1028 GSG
-1035 TGEAWLRFLRNQEEK
+1035 EVWLRFLRNQEEK

-1056 LCLADFVAEK
+1056 LCLSDFVAEK
-1066 GDHAGVFVVTVNP
+1066 EDHAGVFVVTVKTKDE
-1079 VAQLPEGIAGDD
+1079 LPGDIAGDD
-1091 YITIM
+1091 YRTIM
-1096 FRILADRFAEAAA
+1096 IRILADRFAEAAA

-1115 IRVRHWGYAPDEA
+1115 IRVRHWGYAPGEK
-1128 LTAAEMFKVKY
+1128 LSAADLFKVRY
-1139 QGIRPAP
+1139 RGIRPAP

-1163 LRAPETIGVT
+1163 LKATETIGVT
-1173 LTESFVMVPVSSVCG
+1173 LTESYVMVPVSSVCG
-1188 YIFASPESS
+1188 YIFASPGSS
-1197 YFNVGTIGRD
+1197 YFNVGTIGKD
-1207 QLEDYAARCEITV
+1207 QLEDYASRCGINV

>member
-1 LKRSVREVLAER
+1 LAER
-13 VLVLD
+13 ILVLD

-37 QQFVSHPQP
+37 QFVGHPQS
-46 LKGNN
+46 LRGNN
-51 DLLSITQPDIIR
+51 DLLSLTQPGIIKD
-63 NIHLEY
+63 IHLAY
-69 LEAGADI
+69 LRAGADI
-76 ISTNTFNAS
+76 ISTNTFNANS
-85 RISQADY
+85 ISMADY
-92 GIGDCVQAINVAAAT
+92 GMEQHVYDMNVASAR
-107 LASEAAEQYTGRM
+107 LAREAAEQHCRETG
-120 GREVWVAGSVGPT
+120 GEAWVAGSVGPT

-139 SPDVNDPGV
+139 SADVNDPGA
-148 RTVTF
+148 RNVTF
-153 ADLAEAYGEQVRGL
+153 GDLARSYGEQVRGL
-167 IDGGVDIILVET
+167 VDGGADIILVET

-192 ISGVLEEKGVEI
+192 ISGVLEEKGTDL

-244 ALGAEQLRPFVEE
+244 ALGAEQLKPFIEE
-257 MSAKAPF
+257 LSVKAPF

-276 QFAEYDQSPDYMGNI
+276 QFAEYDQSPGFMGGI
-291 IKSFLQNGWVNIIG
+291 IKSFIDNGRVNIIG

-313 HVRVIASLAA
+313 HIRVIAGLAA
-323 GQRPR
+323 GKRPR
-328 SVPERKHITALA
+328 PVPARQHITALA

-346 IRPDT
+346 IRPDS

-362 AGSIKFARLIREGN
+362 AGSLKFARLIREGN
-376 FQAALD
+376 YGAALD

-406 VAAITRFINLVM
+406 AAAMTRFINILM

-423 AKLPIMVDS
+423 ARLPVMVDS

-459 EEDFLKKARLV
+459 EDDFLKKARLV

-486 QADTFGRRKEVADR
+486 QADTLEKRKEVAER
-500 SYRLLTEETGFPP
+500 SYRLLTEKAGFPP

-532 NNYAVDYIRC
+532 NNYAVDYIRSA
-542 TEYIKA
+542 EYIKT
-548 NLPHA
+548 NLPYA
-553 RVSGGVSNLSFSF
+553 RISGGVSNLSFSF
-566 RGNNPVREA
+566 RGNDPVREA
-575 MHSVFLYHAIRA
+575 MHAVFLYHAIEA

-593 VNPGLLQVYT
+593 VNPGLLKVYT
-603 SIEPDLLQLTEDVVL
+603 SIEPELLQLTEDVVM

-630 YASGMKE
+630 YASSMKE
-637 EKQEETTKRL
+637 TKQETGAKQL
-647 EWRDADVVSR
+647 AWRDADVVTR
-657 IKHALVNG
+657 IRHALVNG
-665 IDTFIED
+665 LDTYIED
-672 DIEEAR
+672 DVEEAR
-678 PQYER
+678 PLFER
-683 ALRVIEG
+683 ALGVIEG

-728 PYIEAETKSGEAS
+728 PYIEAEMKGGEAT
-741 SAGKVLLATVRGDVH
+741 SAGKVLLATVKGDVH

-766 LSCNNYKV
+766 LSCNNYEV

-786 LETAEKEKVDFI
+786 LDTAEKEKVDFI
-798 GLSGL
+798 GVSGL

-818 EERGMKTPLLIG
+818 EERGMKIPLLIG

-837 HTAVRIAPVYSYSAV
+837 HTAVRIAPVYSYNAV

-865 GLAAADGS
+865 GLAAPGTEAGDAIR
-873 LGVSLKEKYEK
+873 EKYER
-884 LRRDHEASRREKRL
+884 LRRDHEASRREKQL
-898 VSLRAARENGL
+898 VTLEEARANGL
-909 RTVTPMHAPAKPGVI
+909 KTLVPMPAPAVTGVI
-924 NSGPVS
+924 NSWPVS
-930 LRTLAEYIDWTFFFF
+930 LRTLADYIDWTFFFF

-959 PVKGAEAKKLYDDAL
+959 PVKGVEAGKLYDDAL
-974 AMIER
+974 EMIER
-979 IINEEL
+979 ITGEGL
-985 MVAEAL
+985 MTAGAL

-999 HGDDVRLITGEPGGG
+999 HGDDVRLITGGTPGQPGD
-1014 AISGKSRGGNVSAG
+1014 AAA
-1028 GSGSGTG
+1028 
-1035 TGEAWLRFLRNQEEK
+1035 GEAWLRFLRNQEVK
-1050 EAGQHN
+1050 EAGHHN

-1066 GDHAGVFVVTVNP
+1066 DDHAGLFVVTVKTIDP
-1079 VAQLPEGIAGDD
+1079 LPADIASDD
-1091 YITIM
+1091 YKTIM
-1096 FRILADRFAEAAA
+1096 IRILADRFAEAAA

-1115 IRVRHWGYAPDEA
+1115 IRVKHWGYAAGEK
-1128 LTAAEMFKVKY
+1128 LTATDMFRVKY

-1156 KQVIFDL
+1156 KRVIFDL
-1163 LRAPETIGVT
+1163 LGAPETIGVT
-1173 LTESFVMVPVSSVCG
+1173 LTESYVMVPVSSVCG

-1207 QLEDYAARCEITV
+1207 QLEDYAVRCGITV
-1220 EEAAR
+1220 EEAAK

>member
-13 VLVLD
+13 ILVLD

-37 QQFVSHPQP
+37 TQFITHPKS
-46 LKGNN
+46 LRGNN
-51 DLLSITQPDIIR
+51 DLLSVTQPEIIR
-63 NIHLEY
+63 NIHLDY
-69 LEAGADI
+69 LRAGADI
-76 ISTNTFNAS
+76 ISTNTFNAN
-85 RISQADY
+85 RISMADY
-92 GIGDCVQAINVAAAT
+92 GMESLVHDMNVAAAK
-107 LASEAAEQYTGRM
+107 LAREAVDAFTAETGR
-120 GREVWVAGSVGPT
+120 EAWVAGSVGPT

-139 SPDVNDPGV
+139 SPDVSDPGA

-153 ADLAEAYGEQVRGL
+153 TGLAEAYGEQVRGL
-167 IDGGVDIILVET
+167 IDGGADILLVET

-192 ISGVLEEKGVEI
+192 ISGVLEEKGI
-204 PVMVSGT
+204 DLPVMVSGT

-216 GRTLTGQTLEAFLIT
+216 GRTLTGQTLEAFIIT
-231 MSHYPLLSIGLNC
+231 MAHYPLLSIGLNC
-244 ALGAEQLRPFVEE
+244 ALGAEQLRPFIEE
-257 MSAKAPF
+257 LSAKAHF

-276 QFAEYDQSPDYMGNI
+276 QFAEYDQSADYMGNI
-291 IKSFLQNGWVNIIG
+291 IKGFLQNGWVNIIG

-313 HVRVIASLAA
+313 HIKVISSLVK
-323 GQRPR
+323 GQVPR
-328 SVPERKHITALA
+328 ALPERRHVTALA

-351 NFINIGERTNV
+351 NFVNIGERTNV
-362 AGSIKFARLIREGN
+362 AGSIKFARLIRDGN
-376 FQAALD
+376 FAAALD

-406 VAAITRFINLVM
+406 AAAMTRFVNLLM

-432 SKWEVLEAGLQCI
+432 SKWEVLEAGLRCI

-486 QADTFGRRKEVADR
+486 QADTLERRKELADR
-500 SYRLLTEETGFPP
+500 SYRLLTEEAGFPP

-532 NNYAVDYIRC
+532 NNYAVDYIKA

-548 NLPHA
+548 NLPFA

-566 RGNNPVREA
+566 RGNDPVREA
-575 MHSVFLYHAIRA
+575 MHAVFLYHAIKG

-593 VNPGLLQVYT
+593 VNPGLLKVYT
-603 SIEPDLLQLTEDVVL
+603 SVEPGLLQLTEDVVL

-630 YASGMKE
+630 YASGIKGG
-637 EKQEETTKRL
+637 KQEETTKHL
-647 EWRDADVVSR
+647 EWRDGDVVSR

-665 IDTFIED
+665 IDSFIED
-672 DIEEAR
+672 DVEEAR
-678 PQYER
+678 PQYDR

-728 PYIEAETKSGEAS
+728 PYIEAEMRTGEAS
-741 SAGKVLLATVRGDVH
+741 SAGKVLLATVKGDVH

-766 LSCNNYKV
+766 LSCNNYEV
-774 IDLGVMVPAEKI
+774 IDLGVMVPAATI
-786 LETAEKEKVDFI
+786 LDTAEREKVDFI

-837 HTAVRIAPVYSYSAV
+837 HTAVRIAPVYSFSAV

-865 GLAAADGS
+865 GLMAAGGS
-873 LGVSLKEKYEK
+873 LALSLKDKYEK
-884 LRRDHEASRREKRL
+884 LRKEHEASRKVKKMVALE
-898 VSLRAARENGL
+898 AARRNGF
-909 RTVTPMHAPAKPGVI
+909 RTDAPSPAPLMPGVI

-930 LRTLAEYIDWTFFFF
+930 LRELVDYIDWTFFFF

-959 PVKGAEAKKLYDDAL
+959 PVKGTEARKLYDDAL

-979 IINEEL
+979 IIAEEL
-985 MVAEAL
+985 IVAEAL

-999 HGDDVRLITGEPGGG
+999 HGDDVKLVPG
-1014 AISGKSRGGNVSAG
+1014 N
-1028 GSGSGTG
+1028 GSE
-1035 TGEAWLRFLRNQEEK
+1035 EAWFRFLRNQEEK
-1050 EAGQHN
+1050 EPGHRN
-1056 LCLADFVAEK
+1056 LCLSDFVAEK
-1066 GDHAGVFVVTVNP
+1066 GDHAGAFVVTVRP

-1091 YITIM
+1091 YHTIM

-1115 IRVRHWGYAPDEA
+1115 IRVKHWGYAPGES
-1128 LTAAEMFKVKY
+1128 LTAAELFKVKY

-1163 LRAPETIGVT
+1163 LRATETIGVT

-1188 YIFASPESS
+1188 YIFASSGSS

-1207 QLEDYAARCEITV
+1207 QLEDYAARCGITV

>member
-1 LKRSVREVLAER
+1 
-13 VLVLD
+13 
-18 GAMGTMIQRHRLTE
+18 MGTMIQRHRLTE

-37 QQFVSHPQP
+37 TRFTSHPQS
-46 LKGNN
+46 LRGNN
-51 DLLSITQPDIIR
+51 DLLSVTQPEIIR
-63 NIHLEY
+63 DIHLEY
-69 LEAGADI
+69 LKAGADI
-76 ISTNTFNAS
+76 ISTNTFNANS
-85 RISQADY
+85 ISMADY
-92 GIGDCVQAINVAAAT
+92 GMESLVHDMNVAAAR
-107 LASEAAEQYTGRM
+107 LACEAVAAYSAETGR
-120 GREVWVAGSVGPT
+120 EAWVAGSVGPT

-139 SPDVNDPGV
+139 SADVSDPGA

-153 ADLAEAYGEQVRGL
+153 AGLAEAYGEQVRGL
-167 IDGGVDIILVET
+167 IEGGADILLVET

-192 ISGVLEEKGVEI
+192 ISGVLEEKGIDV

-244 ALGAEQLRPFVEE
+244 ALGAEQLRPFIEE
-257 MSAKAPF
+257 LSARAPF

-276 QFAEYDQSPDYMGNI
+276 QFAEYDQSADYMGNI
-291 IKSFLQNGWVNIIG
+291 IKGFLLNGWVNIIG

-313 HVRVIASLAA
+313 HIRVIASLAA
-323 GQRPR
+323 GQAPR
-328 SVPERKHITALA
+328 ALPEREHITALA

-351 NFINIGERTNV
+351 NFVNIGERTNV

-376 FQAALD
+376 FAAALD
-382 VARDQVEGGA
+382 VARDQVDGGA

-406 VAAITRFINLVM
+406 AAAMTRFINLLM

-423 AKLPIMVDS
+423 ARLPIMVDS
-432 SKWEVLEAGLQCI
+432 SKWEVIEAGLRCI

-459 EEDFLKKARLV
+459 EEDFLKKARVV

-486 QADTFGRRKEVADR
+486 QADTFERRKEVADR
-500 SYRLLTEETGFPP
+500 SYRLLTEKAGFPP

-532 NNYAVDYIRC
+532 NNYAVDYIRA

-548 NLPHA
+548 SLPFA

-566 RGNNPVREA
+566 RGNDPVREA
-575 MHSVFLYHAIRA
+575 MHAVFLYHAIRA

-593 VNPGLLQVYT
+593 VNPGLLKVYT
-603 SIEPDLLQLTEDVVL
+603 SVEPDLLRLTEDVVL

-630 YASGMKE
+630 YASAMKGT
-637 EKQEETTKRL
+637 KQEEGTKHL
-647 EWRDADVVSR
+647 EWRDGDVVSR
-657 IKHALVNG
+657 IKYALVNG
-665 IDTFIED
+665 TDTFIED
-672 DIEEAR
+672 DVEEAR
-678 PQYER
+678 PQYDR

-728 PYIEAETKSGEAS
+728 PYIEAEMKTGEAS
-741 SAGKVLLATVRGDVH
+741 SAGKVLLATVKGDVH

-766 LSCNNYKV
+766 LSCNNYEV
-774 IDLGVMVPAEKI
+774 IDLGVMVPAATI
-786 LETAEKEKVDFI
+786 LDTAVREKVDFI

-818 EERGMKTPLLIG
+818 EERGMRIPLLIG

-837 HTAVRIAPVYSYSAV
+837 HTAVRIAPVYSFSAV

-865 GLAAADGS
+865 GLMAADGS
-873 LGVSLKEKYEK
+873 LAGSLKEKYER
-884 LRRDHEASRREKRL
+884 LRKEHEASRRVKRL
-898 VSLRAARENGL
+898 VTLEAARKNGF
-909 RTVTPMHAPAKPGVI
+909 RMETPSPAPAIPGVI
-924 NSGPVS
+924 NPGPVS
-930 LRTLAEYIDWTFFFF
+930 LRELTDYIDWTFFFF

-959 PVKGAEAKKLYDDAL
+959 PLKGTEARKLYDDAL
-974 AMIER
+974 AMIDR
-979 IINEEL
+979 IIAEDL

-991 SGIFPAER
+991 SGIFAAER
-999 HGDDVRLITGEPGGG
+999 HGDDVRLLT
-1014 AISGKSRGGNVSAG
+1014 S
-1028 GSGSGTG
+1028 
-1035 TGEAWLRFLRNQEEK
+1035 TGEAWLHFLRNQEEK
-1050 EAGQHN
+1050 EPGQRN
-1056 LCLADFVAEK
+1056 LCLSDFVAGK
-1066 GDHAGVFVVTVNP
+1066 GDHAGVFVVTVKP

-1091 YITIM
+1091 YNTIM

-1128 LTAAEMFKVKY
+1128 LTAAELFKLRY

-1163 LRAPETIGVT
+1163 LKAPETIGVT
-1173 LTESFVMVPVSSVCG
+1173 LTESYVMVPVSSVCG
-1188 YIFASPESS
+1188 YIFASPGSS

-1207 QLEDYAARCEITV
+1207 QLEDYAARCGITV

>member
-1 LKRSVREVLAER
+1 MAER
-13 VLVLD
+13 ILVLD
-18 GAMGTMIQRHRLTE
+18 GAMGTMLQRHRLTE

-37 QQFVSHPQP
+37 TQFATHPKS

-51 DLLSITQPDIIR
+51 DLLSVTQPEIIR
-63 NIHLEY
+63 NIHLDY
-69 LEAGADI
+69 LRAGADI
-76 ISTNTFNAS
+76 ISTNTFNAN
-85 RISQADY
+85 RISMADY
-92 GIGDCVQAINVAAAT
+92 GMESQVHDMNVAAAK
-107 LASEAAEQYTGRM
+107 LACEAVDAYMAETGR
-120 GREVWVAGSVGPT
+120 EAWVAGSVGPT

-139 SPDVNDPGV
+139 SPDVSDPGA

-153 ADLAEAYGEQVRGL
+153 TGLAEAYGEQVRGL
-167 IDGGVDIILVET
+167 IEGGAEILLVET

-192 ISGVLEEKGVEI
+192 ISGVLEEKGI
-204 PVMVSGT
+204 DLPVMVSGT

-216 GRTLTGQTLEAFLIT
+216 GRTLTGQTLEAFIIT
-231 MSHYPLLSIGLNC
+231 MAHYPLLSIGLNC
-244 ALGAEQLRPFVEE
+244 ALGAEQLRPFIEE
-257 MSAKAPF
+257 LSAKAPF

-276 QFAEYDQSPDYMGNI
+276 QFAEYDQSADYMGSI
-291 IKSFLQNGWVNIIG
+291 INTFLQNGWVNIIG

-313 HVRVIASLAA
+313 HIRVIASLAEGRA
-323 GQRPR
+323 PR
-328 SVPERKHITALA
+328 ALPERKHITALA

-346 IRPDT
+346 LRPDT
-351 NFINIGERTNV
+351 NFVNIGERTNV
-362 AGSIKFARLIREGN
+362 AGSIKFARLIRDGN
-376 FQAALD
+376 FAAALD

-406 VAAITRFINLVM
+406 AAAMTRFVNLMM

-432 SKWEVLEAGLQCI
+432 SKWEVLEAGLRCI

-486 QADTFGRRKEVADR
+486 QADTLERRKELADR
-500 SYRLLTEETGFPP
+500 SYRLLTEEAGFPP

-532 NNYAVDYIRC
+532 NNYAVDYIKA

-548 NLPHA
+548 SLPFA

-566 RGNNPVREA
+566 RGNDPVREA
-575 MHSVFLYHAIRA
+575 MHAVFLYHAIKS

-593 VNPGLLQVYT
+593 VNPGLLRVYT
-603 SIEPDLLQLTEDVVL
+603 SVEPGLLQLTEDVVL

-630 YASGMKE
+630 YASGLKGG
-637 EKQEETTKRL
+637 KQEETTKHL
-647 EWRDADVVSR
+647 EWRDGDVVSR

-665 IDTFIED
+665 IDTFIEED
-672 DIEEAR
+672 VEEAR
-678 PQYER
+678 PQYDR

-728 PYIEAETKSGEAS
+728 PFIEAEMKTGEAS
-741 SAGKVLLATVRGDVH
+741 SAGKVLLATVKGDVH

-766 LSCNNYKV
+766 LSCNNYEV
-774 IDLGVMVPAEKI
+774 IDLGVMVPAATI
-786 LETAEKEKVDFI
+786 LDTAVREKVDFI

-837 HTAVRIAPVYSYSAV
+837 HTAVRIAPVYSFSAV

-865 GLAAADGS
+865 GLMAAGGS
-873 LGVSLKEKYEK
+873 LAVSLKEKYEK
-884 LRRDHEASRREKRL
+884 LRKEHEASRRVKRL
-898 VSLRAARENGL
+898 VTLDAARRNGL
-909 RTVTPMHAPAKPGVI
+909 RTDTPLPAPLMPGVI

-930 LRTLAEYIDWTFFFF
+930 LRELVDYIDWTFFFF

-959 PVKGAEAKKLYDDAL
+959 PVKGTEARKLYDDAL

-979 IINEEL
+979 IIAEDL

-999 HGDDVRLITGEPGGG
+999 HGDDVKLLPGNGD
-1014 AISGKSRGGNVSAG
+1014 K
-1028 GSGSGTG
+1028 
-1035 TGEAWLRFLRNQEEK
+1035 EEWFRFLRNQEEK
-1050 EAGQHN
+1050 EPGQRN
-1056 LCLADFVAEK
+1056 LCLSDFVAEK
-1066 GDHAGVFVVTVNP
+1066 GDHAGAFVVTVRP
-1079 VAQLPEGIAGDD
+1079 VSQLPEGIAGDD
-1091 YITIM
+1091 YNTIM

-1115 IRVRHWGYAPDEA
+1115 VRVKHWGYAPGES
-1128 LTAAEMFKVKY
+1128 LTAAELFKIKY

-1188 YIFASPESS
+1188 YIFASPGSS

-1207 QLEDYAARCEITV
+1207 QLEDYAARSGIMV

>member
-1 LKRSVREVLAER
+1 MKRSVREALAER
-13 VLVLD
+13 ILVLD

-37 QQFVSHPQP
+37 TAYASHPQS

-51 DLLSITQPDIIR
+51 DLLSLTQPEIIKG
-63 NIHLEY
+63 IHLDY
-69 LEAGADI
+69 LRAGADI
-76 ISTNTFNAS
+76 ISTNTFNAN
-85 RISQADY
+85 RISMADY
-92 GIGDCVQAINVAAAT
+92 AMETHVHEMNVAAAR
-107 LASEAAEQYTGRM
+107 LAQEAVSQHRTETGR
-120 GREVWVAGSVGPT
+120 EAWVAGSVGPT

-139 SPDVNDPGV
+139 SPDVNDPGA
-148 RTVTF
+148 RTITF
-153 ADLAEAYGEQVRGL
+153 AGLAEAYGEQVRGL
-167 IDGGVDIILVET
+167 IDGGADILLVET

-192 ISGVLEEKGVEI
+192 ISGVFEEKGIEL

-244 ALGAEQLRPFVEE
+244 ALGAEQLKPFIAELA
-257 MSAKAPF
+257 AKAPF

-276 QFAEYDQSPDYMGNI
+276 QFAEYDQSPGYMGTI
-291 IKSFLQNGWVNIIG
+291 IKSFLQNSWVNIIG

-313 HVRVIASLAA
+313 HIREIASLTA
-323 GQRPR
+323 GQKPRP
-328 SVPERKHITALA
+328 VQEKKHFSALA

-362 AGSIKFARLIREGN
+362 AGSIKFARLIRDGN
-376 FQAALD
+376 FAAALD

-406 VAAITRFINLVM
+406 AAAMTRFINILM

-432 SKWEVLEAGLQCI
+432 SKWEVLEAGLRCI

-486 QADTFGRRKEVADR
+486 QADSFARRKEVADR
-500 SYRLLTEETGFPP
+500 SYRLLTEKAGFPP
-513 EDIFIDPNILAIA
+513 EDIFIDPNVLAIA

-532 NNYAVDYIRC
+532 NNYAVDYIHC

-548 NLPHA
+548 NLPYA

-566 RGNNPVREA
+566 RGNDPVREA
-575 MHSVFLYHAIRA
+575 MHSVFLYHAIKA

-593 VNPGLLQVYT
+593 VNPGLLKVYT
-603 SIEPDLLQLTEDVVL
+603 SIEPGLLQLTEDVVL

-637 EKQEETTKRL
+637 TKQEEATKHL
-647 EWRDADVVSR
+647 VWRDGDVVSR
-657 IKHALVNG
+657 IKYALVNG

-672 DIEEAR
+672 DVEEAR
-678 PQYER
+678 PQYDR

-728 PYIEAETKSGEAS
+728 PHIEAEMKVGEAS
-741 SAGKVLLATVRGDVH
+741 SAGKVLLATVKGDVH

-766 LSCNNYKV
+766 LSCNNYEV
-774 IDLGVMVPAEKI
+774 MDLGVMVPAEKI
-786 LETAEKEKVDFI
+786 LDTAAREKVDFI

-837 HTAVRIAPVYSYSAV
+837 HTAVRIAPVYSFSAV

-865 GLAAADGS
+865 GLVAPDGA
-873 LGVSLKEKYEK
+873 VVRSLKEKYEK
-884 LRRDHEASRREKRL
+884 LRRDHEASRRAKRL
-898 VSLRAARENGL
+898 VPLAEARKNGMPAAA
-909 RTVTPMHAPAKPGVI
+909 PMPAPAMPGVI
-924 NSGPVS
+924 NSGPVN
-930 LRTLAEYIDWTFFFF
+930 LRMLAEYIDWTFFFF

-959 PVKGAEAKKLYDDAL
+959 PVKGVEAKKLYDDAL

-979 IINEEL
+979 IINEKL

-999 HGDDVRLITGEPGGG
+999 HGDDVKLMAAEGTGGG
-1014 AISGKSRGGNVSAG
+1014 TSPAPDPGTSQGPGSAPREG
-1028 GSGSGTG
+1028 
-1035 TGEAWLRFLRNQEEK
+1035 WLRFLRNQEEK
-1050 EAGQHN
+1050 ETGHHN
-1056 LCLADFVAEK
+1056 LCLSDFVAEK
-1066 GDHAGVFVVTVNP
+1066 DDHAGLFVVTVKT
-1079 VAQLPEGIAGDD
+1079 VDKLPADIAGDD
-1091 YITIM
+1091 YHTIM
-1096 FRILADRFAEAAA
+1096 LRILADRFAEAAA

-1115 IRVRHWGYAPDEA
+1115 IRVKHWGYAAGEQ
-1128 LTAAEMFKVKY
+1128 LTAADLFKVKY

-1188 YIFASPESS
+1188 YIFASPGSS

-1207 QLEDYAARCEITV
+1207 QLEDYAARCGITV